1 MTAKSGVEFNDAVL
15 KSFVERLETEK
26 TAPKKRTEAEEL
38 QIGMETREFEL
49 PEGEGWVKY
58 TKLFGKSHTG
68 QEHAVRQFKEEDWPE
83 ELRLHIPEVD
93 EHYIFPK
100 KETERFVVALMQGD
114 KSFIHGPKGSG
125 KSSLP
130 TQVCALL
137 KIPFMRVNCREDME
151 SSAIFGN
158 IDVQEGSMNWH
169 AGPAEELGLHGG
181 LLQIDEISLAPAG
194 INMAMQWMLEENGK
208 IFLADKPGGN
218 DEKLVTPHEWFRV
231 VATDNTQL
239 QGDTT
244 GQYGGAQVQNA
255 AMLDR
260 FQTTIELNYLSAA
273 HETKILKEKVPE
285 LTPAVIRD
293 MLKFAGLVRTAY
305 NKQNIQFTMSPRT
318 LINWGRK
325 IAYWGSPVQALE
337 MSFFDKLI
345 PDDRKQIDEYCNKIF
360 GEHVK

>member
-1 MTAKSGVEFNDAVL
+1 MSESSLEFNDQVL
-15 KSFVERLETEK
+15 KSFVESLQDEK
-26 TAPKKRTEAEEL
+26 ERAKNSSEPEEL
-38 QIGMETREFEL
+38 EIKLEERKFEL

-58 TKLFGKSHTG
+58 SSLFGKSHSK
-68 QEHAVRQFKEEDWPE
+68 QEHAVRTFKIEDWPE
-83 ELRLHIPEVD
+83 KLQLHIPEVD
-93 EHYIFPK
+93 PDYVFPK

-114 KSFIHGPKGSG
+114 KTFIHGPKGSG

-130 TQVCALL
+130 TQICAKLN
-137 KIPFMRVNCREDME
+137 IPFMRINCREDME

-158 IDVQEGSMNWH
+158 IDVQDGSMIWH
-169 AGPAEELGLHGG
+169 PGPAEELGIHGG

-194 INMAMQWMLEENGK
+194 INVSMQWMLEENGK

-218 DEKLVTPHEWFRV
+218 DEKLINPHEWFRV

-244 GQYGGAQVQNA
+244 GQYGGAQVQNV

-260 FQTTIELNYLSAA
+260 FQTTIELDYLSQA
-273 HETKILKEKVPE
+273 HETKILKNKVPG
-285 LTPAVIRD
+285 LTDAIIRD
-293 MLKFAGLVRTAY
+293 MLKFAGLIRTAY

-325 IAYWGSPVQALE
+325 TVYWGSPVVALQVA
-337 MSFFDKLI
+337 FFDKLI
-345 PDDRKQIDEYCNKIF
+345 PDDRKQVDEYCNKVF
-360 GEHVK
+360 GEHIK